1 MERGKIMDTQ
11 IEKLRNLNY
20 FLGKRQVGHT
30 TLMKKGVENYDREFG
45 VIAHNKNSAESIIKE
60 AKSEFGKSFSI
71 QNLRS
76 ARKTAQG
83 LSIPFV
89 IDNSALSQLIDE
101 TILVMEDSLTYEEI
115 KKLTAPIMEM
125 CEIYQERSHKLE
137 MLIIDYIKCSWWNF
151 RAKVN
156 LEKEILKAITEANQD
171 SRLDEIFKKFEQKVK

>member
-1 MERGKIMDTQ
+1 MERGKIMDAL
-11 IEKLRNLNY
+11 IEKLRNINY
-20 FLGKRQVGHT
+20 VLGQRQVGHT

-45 VIAHNKNSAESIIKE
+45 VIAHNKNSAESIIKD

-71 QNLRS
+71 QNLGS
-76 ARKTAQG
+76 ARG
-83 LSIPFV
+83 LSMPFV
-89 IDNSALSQLIDE
+89 IDNYALGQLIDE

-125 CEIYQERSHKLE
+125 CEIYQERSHRLE
-137 MLIIDYIKCSWWNF
+137 ILLMDHIKCNWWNF